1 MEALYFSGAHVMLRP
16 VLGGVGVILTL
27 HNVRP
32 QRLDRFQPNRL
43 LEVNPA
49 FFERVI
55 RRLRQSGA
63 DLISLDEMHRRMTHQ
78 DFSKRFVCITFDD
91 GYRDTRDFA
100 YPVLK
105 KYEVPFA
112 VYVATGFADRV
123 GEMWW
128 LALEAVI
135 AKNELIGL
143 RLDGRD
149 QWFECRNADE
159 KQAVFEHIYWWL
171 RRRETEEELRQVV
184 RELAARYHVDTANCC
199 CRRPAG
205 HDRSPHGQSRDPFQ
219 GDRNRRAVRTHKQP
233 GRDRSRAW
241 RAAAASCL
249 SGGGSNVRGPAGIQD
264 RSRTRFKTAVTTRP
278 GAIFRGHTGH
288 LTALPRVSLN
298 GEFQRPRYARVLVSG
313 AATSLWNGFR
323 PINVT

>member
-1 MEALYFSGAHVMLRP
+1 MQRSGRQRLELRGASLSLRNTIFRTAMEALYFSGAYVMLRP

-32 QRLDRFQPNRL
+32 PRLDRFQPNRL

-55 RRLRQSGA
+55 RRLRRSGA
-63 DLISLDEMHRRMTHQ
+63 DLISLDEMHRRMTHH

-159 KQAVFEHIYWWL
+159 KQAVFEHI
-171 RRRETEEELRQVV
+171 
-184 RELAARYHVDTANCC
+184 
-199 CRRPAG
+199 
-205 HDRSPHGQSRDPFQ
+205 
-219 GDRNRRAVRTHKQP
+219 
-233 GRDRSRAW
+233 
-241 RAAAASCL
+241 
-249 SGGGSNVRGPAGIQD
+249 
-264 RSRTRFKTAVTTRP
+264 
-278 GAIFRGHTGH
+278 
-288 LTALPRVSLN
+288 
-298 GEFQRPRYARVLVSG
+298 
-313 AATSLWNGFR
+313 
-323 PINVT
+323 